1 MFLQLVIVVKSV
13 TMIQDVLQLVI
24 VVKSVTMIQDV
35 SLQLVIVV
43 KSVTMIQDVFA
54 ACDSSSVCHYDP
66 RCFIAA
72 CDSG

>member
-1 MFLQLVIVVKSV
+1 MF
-13 TMIQDVLQLVI
+13 LQLVI

-54 ACDSSSVCHYDP
+54 ACDS
-66 RCFIAA
+66 
-72 CDSG
+72 G